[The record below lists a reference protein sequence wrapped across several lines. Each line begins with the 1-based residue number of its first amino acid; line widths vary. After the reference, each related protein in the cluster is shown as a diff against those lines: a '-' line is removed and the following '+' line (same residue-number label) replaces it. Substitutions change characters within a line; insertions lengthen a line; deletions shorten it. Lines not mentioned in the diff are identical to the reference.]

1 MQVIPEKLCELAQA
15 CLDASQDLN
24 KGWTSEQGS
33 MQVDSDAA
41 GNSSA
46 GPGLVNA
53 HASAAD
59 DAGVAIGRL
68 VSVLEH
74 DMDGLY
80 QCAFDFSC
88 TDESEASKYESNV
101 LELPG
106 LGVI

>member
-15 CLDASQDLN
+15 CLDASQALN
-24 KGWTSEQGS
+24 GSWTAEQGS
-33 MQVDSDAA
+33 LQVDADAA

-46 GPGLVNA
+46 GPGLVA
-53 HASAAD
+53 EHASVADAA
-59 DAGVAIGRL
+59 AVAIGRL

-88 TDESEASKYESNV
+88 TDESEAARYESEV
-101 LELPG
+101 LELRG
-106 LGVI
+106 IGVI